1 MATCLTIDSSSFFG
15 GGDVR
20 LRFEQLTLSIPQL
33 RELREQRRTNNSPY
47 TQLHYQLNRSSLEW
61 DRLQS
66 VSGMNCGLVHIEDRL
81 TSFPLGV
88 VSI

>member
-1 MATCLTIDSSSFFG
+1 MTIDSSSLFG
-15 GGDVR
+15 GGDAR
-20 LRFEQLTLSIPQL
+20 LRFGRLTLSIPRL

-47 TQLHYQLNRSSLEW
+47 TQLQYQLNRSSLEW

-66 VSGMNCGLVHIEDRL
+66 VGGMNGGLVHIEDRL
-81 TSFPLGV
+81 TSFPFGV